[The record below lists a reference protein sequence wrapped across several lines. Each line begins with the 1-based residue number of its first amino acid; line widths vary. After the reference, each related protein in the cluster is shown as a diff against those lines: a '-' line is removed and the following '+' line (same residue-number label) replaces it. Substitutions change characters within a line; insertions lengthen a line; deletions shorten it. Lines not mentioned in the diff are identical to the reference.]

1 MPLKLSI
8 TTPEG
13 LVHQGEAMFVV
24 VPALDGE
31 LGILPRHAP
40 LIGQLGVGELRVRPA
55 SGKSEERFFLS
66 GGFLQIL
73 KDQVL
78 VLATRAEPAR
88 AIDRARAEEELRRLR
103 DEPTSPGTP
112 ADALA
117 ERLELI
123 RAAAAR
129 VKVASRARVAG

>member
-1 MPLKLSI
+1 MPLKLAI

-13 LVHQGEAMFVV
+13 LVHQGEASFVV

-66 GGFLQIL
+66 GGFLQVL
-73 KDQVL
+73 NDQVL
-78 VLATRAEPAR
+78 VLATRAEPSR
-88 AIDRARAEEELRRLR
+88 AIDRARAEEELRKLK
-103 DEPTSPGTP
+103 DEPVP
-112 ADALA
+112 AGSSAEVRDQHA
-117 ERLELI
+117 ERL
-123 RAAAAR
+123 RAATVR
-129 VKVASRARVAG
+129 VKIASRARP